1 MKLYAQNVGFN
12 ATLNTYR
19 AKQVIKF
26 AKGKTCLE
34 IGCGSGQITKYLVKY
49 FKEVSVIDMESKHIN
64 NLPKYKN
71 ILSKQI
77 GKFEDSHFYETY
89 DYIVCTNIV
98 EHIEHLDL
106 FFKALKSVCNS
117 RTIIFIS
124 VPNAK
129 SYNRQ
134 LGVELGMLKDY
145 LNLGKQDK
153 AVGHKKMFT
162 PSVLEFD
169 LKLSEFKILKI
180 GTMIYKPF
188 PNSMMN
194 KLPKSI
200 INKCLNYKMKDNGAE
215 IYVVCKI
222 K

>member
-49 FKEVSVIDMESKHIN
+49 FEEVSVIDIESKHIN
-64 NLPKYKN
+64 NLPNYKN
-71 ILSKQI
+71 VVDKKI
-77 GKFEDSHFYETY
+77 GKFEKSNYDNTY

-98 EHIEHLDL
+98 EHIKDLDS
-106 FFKALKSVCNS
+106 FFEILKTVCNKK
-117 RTIIFIS
+117 TIIFIS
-124 VPNAK
+124 VPNAI

-134 LGVELGMLKDY
+134 LGVELGMLKDCQ
-145 LNLGKQDK
+145 NLGKQDK
-153 AVGHKKMFT
+153 AVGHKTMFT
-162 PSVLEFD
+162 PLL
-169 LKLSEFKILKI
+169 LKTYLTNKDFKILKS

-188 PNSMMN
+188 PNSMMD
-194 KLPKSI
+194 KVPKNI
-200 INKCLNYKMKDNGAE
+200 INKCLNYKMKNNGAE
-215 IYVVCKI
+215 IYMVCKI
-222 K
+222 